1 MYLADSRV
9 NSLGTIAR
17 VFDPSGTG
25 GQVTIPINNASLSSL
40 YSRIFLWLEIWFQ
53 EIVPT
58 VTTEPFDGS
67 SALENKSSVVP
78 YSGGVQNSTTLTNE
92 LYDST
97 YGSETTRRIQVRWRI
112 RQTEGID
119 LTPSIV
125 EASSISF
132 GTYTGPSISG
142 TLIIPK
148 PTGLTGS
155 IVSASSTTQ
164 MTGVTTTNL
173 YPGMLLTKTS
183 GTPGVFCTGTT
194 TVASIDAPSASNAGI
209 ITITSSNTTSMVAGL
224 LTFSA
229 TAFTHGTVFTTGQTI
244 TSSIF
249 TTPITISGSPTTVT
263 ASGLDLY
270 VSYPITSTIAV
281 NTNTNRPVIAS
292 AVNVG
297 SLSTAPD
304 SYFYKIT
311 AVDSNLVT
319 PTESVTSVISPQIQG
334 GLLSALVVGST
345 GTLAASR
352 FNKITWTT
360 IPAALKYNIYR
371 TVVATSTVANSN
383 FATAQL
389 VDTIT
394 LSAANSLTVA
404 TGLTGTTGTVTTLS
418 SSTSVTGDVTAYNYN
433 VTLITTTNLRPGMI
447 LTSASSPYTGGT
459 HTILKIVT
467 AGSSSNGTINVTST
481 ATPLDSTAYTG
492 WTASLPAT
500 PQYFDANTSYT
511 AAAMTQPATR
521 TTTGVYGTGIAPFE
535 TPSGGA
541 ADTRVFAQGGR
552 VEVSFTAT
560 TVSSSANLVISAN
573 TLSSGGY
580 LQVGQRITGPN
591 IPDGT
596 TIASITTAYV
606 AATGGTYVLSS
617 AATASGTNKYYAWFT
632 SSKTFRRA
640 NQLTDFAK
648 FYDPFVYVA
657 GDGNSTDAGTL
668 NTVDGRVY
676 AHPLGYYNY
685 NSGTAQ
691 FTDARSVVSAIN
703 SGTATFNS
711 DITTTNLTS
720 AIILKISA
728 ATSSAGLSISGGNA
742 SDIDLTLTAKG
753 AGVIAAGSNLRVP
766 STTSAAA
773 PPYSFT
779 GQTSTG
785 IYYVNNPGGSSQV
798 GISGDGSN
806 IVLFGN
812 PVTTFASALTSIG
825 IVTGTAHAST
835 GTAVGGSGIGSGR
848 YLGTTA
854 NANPTGG
861 TYISGDYV
869 LDSYGYVRVY
879 NGSSWI
885 LAGTNV
891 GDVHTWAALQTF
903 TTSITINSSSAGSYG
918 LNLDTGTGT
927 FTIGTAANWTQTISG
942 VKFLPQNI
950 AASVAGTTLLNAAN
964 LEIGGIP
971 TKSGTVSN
979 LVLTNSYGIKIKSS
993 STTAVN
999 AYGVY
1004 IDAPTG
1010 ATTINNALYVAS
1022 GVSTF
1027 APTTASSSTTTGAV
1041 VIAGGLGVGGTVT
1054 AASFAGPHNGTVG
1067 ASTASTGAFTTLTA
1081 NGAVTLTQ
1089 NTASTTTGTGT
1100 LVVTGGVGVS
1110 GTVTAAG
1117 FAGPLVG
1124 TVGAGTASTGAF
1136 TTLTANGA
1144 VTLTQNTASTTTG
1157 TGTLVVTGGVGVSGT
1172 VTAAGFAGPL
1182 VGTVGAGTAST
1193 GAFTTLTA
1201 NGAVTLTQGT
1211 ASTAIG
1217 TGTLVVTGGVG
1228 VSGAV
1233 WAGGFNGA
1241 IGAGTA
1247 AAGAFTTIS
1256 ASGLITAT
1264 GGLSGAMN
1272 GTVGAGTPTTGAFTT
1287 ISASGLITATG
1298 GLSGAMNGTVGAGTP
1313 NTGAFTT
1320 ISASST
1326 VSGGVAPRCVIPASS
1341 FVPSGTAGPALA
1353 YISTGNDKYELQ
1365 YTDGADKIAY
1375 VSLSVPYNY
1384 GGGSIVFRVY
1394 WYISTLTNSQV
1405 RWEVWAATTT
1415 GSNAVNASPS
1425 QVAAAEVG
1433 ATTGAVANN
1442 LIIST
1447 ITWST
1452 SLPAAGSLLYLGLK
1466 RASTAAN
1473 DTSTA
1478 SANVQAVALEFG
1490 S

>member
-1 MYLADSRV
+1 MKPINPYLGASPLRVSRIPSIDAEGKSWDSVIFQQSKAMLDFDLNVMQRILQENIAQLSRTLLTSGFTSSTSLTVSGTNVYLADSRV

-119 LTPSIV
+119 LTPAIV

-209 ITITSSNTTSMVAGL
+209 ITITSSNTASMVAGL

-270 VSYPITSTIAV
+270 VSYPITSTILV

-297 SLSTAPD
+297 SLGTAPD

-352 FNKITWTT
+352 FNKITWAT

-418 SSTSVTGDVTAYNYN
+418 SSTSVTGDATAYNYN

-481 ATPLDSTAYTG
+481 ATPLASTAYTG

-606 AATGGTYVLSS
+606 VATGGTYVLSA

-657 GDGNSTDAGTL
+657 GDGNSADAGTL

-891 GDVHTWAALQTF
+891 GDVHTWTALQTF

-918 LNLDTGTGT
+918 LNLATGTGT
-927 FTIGTAANWTQTISG
+927 FTIGTAANWAQTISG
-942 VKFLPQNI
+942 VKFLPQTI
-950 AASVAGTTLLNAAN
+950 AASVTGTTLLNAAN

-971 TKSGTVSN
+971 TKSGTAGF
-979 LVLTNSYGIKIKSS
+979 LTLTNSYGIKLNTS
-993 STTAVN
+993 STTAIN

-1010 ATTINNALYVAS
+1010 GTTNYALYVAS
-1022 GVSTF
+1022 GTSTF
-1027 APTTASSSTTTGAV
+1027 ASATVSNSTTTGAV
-1041 VIAGGLGVGGTVT
+1041 VITGGLGVGGTVT
-1054 AASFAGPHNGTVG
+1054 ATAFSGSFSGAHNGTVG
-1067 ASTASTGAFTTLTA
+1067 A
-1081 NGAVTLTQ
+1081 
-1089 NTASTTTGTGT
+1089 GTPT
-1100 LVVTGGVGVS
+1100 
-1110 GTVTAAG
+1110 
-1117 FAGPLVG
+1117 
-1124 TVGAGTASTGAF
+1124 
-1136 TTLTANGA
+1136 
-1144 VTLTQNTASTTTG
+1144 
-1157 TGTLVVTGGVGVSGT
+1157 
-1172 VTAAGFAGPL
+1172 
-1182 VGTVGAGTAST
+1182 
-1193 GAFTTLTA
+1193 
-1201 NGAVTLTQGT
+1201 
-1211 ASTAIG
+1211 
-1217 TGTLVVTGGVG
+1217 
-1228 VSGAV
+1228 
-1233 WAGGFNGA
+1233 
-1241 IGAGTA
+1241 
-1247 AAGAFTTIS
+1247 AGAFTTIS

-1264 GGLSGAMN
+1264 GGLSGAVN

-1298 GLSGAMNGTVGAGTP
+1298 GLSGAHNGTVGATTPSTGAFTTLTANGAVTISPTAASPSTNVTSGALVISNGGLGVSGAVWAGGFNGAIGAGTP
-1313 NTGAFTT
+1313 STGAFTT
-1320 ISASST
+1320 ISASGLIT
-1326 VSGGVAPRCVIPASS
+1326 ATGGVSGALNGTVGATTASTGAFTTIS
-1341 FVPSGTAGPALA
+1341 ASGTVAGTIAPKVFLPAQAFNLPPTSYPA
-1353 YISTGNDKYELQ
+1353 FLQRDTGTTKYELQ
-1365 YTDGADKIAY
+1365 YSGTLDQVAHTTI
-1375 VSLSVPYNY
+1375 VVPSSYS
-1384 GGGSIVFRVY
+1384 GGNITIKLY
-1394 WYISTLTNSQV
+1394 WYTATADQAISWQVLAASTGNGGDPNPATFSLATITSSTNT
-1405 RWEVWAATTT
+1405 AAKLKLETYSWIS
-1415 GSNAVNASPS
+1415 SNAV
-1425 QVAAAEVG
+1425 
-1433 ATTGAVANN
+1433 
-1442 LIIST
+1442 
-1447 ITWST
+1447 
-1452 SLPAAGSLLYLGLK
+1452 SLPSAGQILYLSLK
-1466 RASTAAN
+1466 RLGSTDVSSETIN
-1473 DTSTA
+1473 FHSMII
-1478 SANVQAVALEFG
+1478 EF
-1490 S
+1490 